1 MTNDDKT
8 HWLQLYK
15 KECRN
20 YFNYRSKRDKCEL
33 ELEETLQNI
42 KTFVLQ
48 LLIALEG
55 MQRFL
60 QKKD

>member
-33 ELEETLQNI
+33 EYYFSCVSRNYMADTDPGKE
-42 KTFVLQ
+42 
-48 LLIALEG
+48 
-55 MQRFL
+55 
-60 QKKD
+60 